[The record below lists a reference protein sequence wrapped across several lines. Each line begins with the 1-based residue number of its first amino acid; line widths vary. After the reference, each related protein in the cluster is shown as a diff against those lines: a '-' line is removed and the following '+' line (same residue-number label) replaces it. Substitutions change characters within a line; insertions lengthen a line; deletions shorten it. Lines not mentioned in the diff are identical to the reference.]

1 MCQTLTFRG
10 VWLGLAVVLLI
21 VFMLLGVGIANRPE
35 GILIDSRGRFSL
47 SRLQLVLWTLLLI
60 SALGAAAY
68 TFSTADIRV
77 PNEVLALMGI
87 SMGST
92 AGAVI
97 VKGTKANQDPAA
109 SVTQNTFATM
119 RRGVL
124 ATNATP
130 AAARWSDLFMGEELI
145 NQNYVDLSK
154 VQMFFFTLAV
164 LLAYAGVLWNL
175 TGTPGSA
182 LAFPALSSS
191 MVTLLGI
198 SHAGYLTIKAAP
210 KTPTSNP

>member
-1 MCQTLTFRG
+1 MCQLSTFHQAWF
-10 VWLGLAVVLLI
+10 VLAVALFLF
-21 VFMLLGVGIANRPE
+21 FMLLGVNIAKRPA
-35 GILIDSRGRFSL
+35 GILIDSRGRISL
-47 SRLQLVLWTLLLI
+47 SQLQLVLWTHLLI

-68 TFSTADIRV
+68 AFATANIDV
-77 PNEVLALMGI
+77 PEQLWALMGI

-97 VKGTKANQDPAA
+97 VNGTKANQDPAA
-109 SVTQNTFATM
+109 SVTQNVAFAM

-124 ATNATP
+124 AMNAEP
-130 AAARWSDLFMGEELI
+130 KQARWSDLFMGEELV

-164 LLAYAGVLWNL
+164 LAAYAGAVWNL
-175 TGTPGSA
+175 TAIAGSA
-182 LAFPALSSS
+182 VAFPPLSTS